1 MVNRGSM
8 VLAELADEM
17 DFDGWRKH
25 ARSFAARRIAPEA
38 IIWQVGKGSGD
49 LFASRADNLPV
60 TDAQFPVPRQ
70 FLTLA
75 QTVFCHRDPERFAL
89 LYTLLLRLQGD
100 KHALAD
106 ASDPLV
112 HRLNGMVSA
121 VRRDIHK
128 MRAFVR
134 FRKDEAAETDRYVAW
149 FEPEHHIVRV
159 NARFFVNRFANMC
172 WSILTPDVS
181 IHWDGEVLRESLGAS
196 ARDAPG
202 GDAVEDQWKAY
213 YAAIFNPARL
223 KVGAMLSEMPRKYW
237 KNMPETALVPGL
249 IAGAQA
255 REAAMIERELEA
267 PDQTPSQRWQS
278 VRSAALH
285 CQRCALHSC
294 ATQTVFGEGPLD
306 ARLMVV
312 GEQPGDQEDVT
323 GRPFV
328 GPAGQVLD
336 DALREAGIV
345 RESLY
350 LTNAVKHFKFTQRGK
365 RRIHDRPNVGE
376 IDICRWWVDQERAI
390 IAPQIV
396 LALGATAA
404 RSILGRATSVMQAR
418 GRAIAVDE
426 NTEAWV
432 TIHPSYLLRITDPEM
447 AADERQRFIEDL
459 KTVGKRLRELA

>member
-1 MVNRGSM
+1 
-8 VLAELADEM
+8 
-17 DFDGWRKH
+17 
-25 ARSFAARRIAPEA
+25 
-38 IIWQVGKGSGD
+38 
-49 LFASRADNLPV
+49 
-60 TDAQFPVPRQ
+60 
-70 FLTLA
+70 
-75 QTVFCHRDPERFAL
+75 
-89 LYTLLLRLQGD
+89 
-100 KHALAD
+100 
-106 ASDPLV
+106 
-112 HRLNGMVSA
+112 MVS
-121 VRRDIHK
+121 
-128 MRAFVR
+128 
-134 FRKDEAAETDRYVAW
+134 
-149 FEPEHHIVRV
+149 
-159 NARFFVNRFANMC
+159 
-172 WSILTPDVS
+172 
-181 IHWDGEVLRESLGAS
+181 DGLG
-196 ARDAPG
+196 D
-202 GDAVEDQWKAY
+202 
-213 YAAIFNPARL
+213 PARL

-237 KNMPETALVPGL
+237 ENMPETALVPGL

-255 REAAMIERELEA
+255 REAAMIERELQA

-426 NTEAWV
+426 STEAWV

-459 KTVGKRLRELA
+459 KTVDKRLRELA